1 MKKNI
6 LIFGYG
12 DLAQRLSLIVDKN
25 SYRLFG
31 VSRTSKE
38 TLKNNHISWDWLSE
52 DNPALDVKD
61 FDCIIFIPKPS
72 SYDED
77 GYKNGFVKSAENIF
91 NLSKEL
97 TFDKFISISSTSVYG
112 KGNKDMHYES
122 DNLLPDD
129 FRGKIIKDYE
139 SNQIKRYSNKLI
151 ILRLAGLYDSITD
164 INFLNHLHRNNA
176 SKAINFFIETSLNF
190 NSYEI
195 FNCCEDREDR
205 KGSISNKKLKEV
217 GFIFDW
223 YN

>member
-1 MKKNI
+1 MLAMKKNI

-12 DLAQRLSLIVDKN
+12 DLAQRLSLIFDKN
-25 SYRLFG
+25 SYRVFG

-38 TLKNNHISWDWLSE
+38 TLKNNHISWDWLSKE
-52 DNPALDVKD
+52 NPVLDVKD

-77 GYKNGFVKSAENIF
+77 GYKNGFIKSAENIF

-97 TFDKFISISSTSVYG
+97 TFNKFISISSTSVYG
-112 KGNKDMHYES
+112 KGGNDMHIES
-122 DNLLPDD
+122 ENLFPDD
-129 FRGKIIKDYE
+129 FRGNIIKDYE

-151 ILRLAGLYDSITD
+151 ILRLAGLYDSINN
-164 INFLNHLHRNNA
+164 INFLNHLNRDNA
-176 SKAINFFIETSLNF
+176 SKIINFFIETSLSF

-217 GFIFDW
+217 GFIFD
-223 YN
+223 

>member
-12 DLAQRLSLIVDKN
+12 DLAQRLSLIVNKN

-77 GYKNGFVKSAENIF
+77 GYKNGFIKSAENIF

-139 SNQIKRYSNKLI
+139 SNQIKRY
-151 ILRLAGLYDSITD
+151 
-164 INFLNHLHRNNA
+164 
-176 SKAINFFIETSLNF
+176 
-190 NSYEI
+190 
-195 FNCCEDREDR
+195 
-205 KGSISNKKLKEV
+205 
-217 GFIFDW
+217 
-223 YN
+223 

>member
-12 DLAQRLSLIVDKN
+12 DLAQRLSSIVDKN

-38 TLKNNHISWDWLSE
+38 TLKNNHISWDWLSKE
-52 DNPALDVKD
+52 NPVLDVKD

-77 GYKNGFVKSAENIF
+77 GYKNGFIKSAENIF

-97 TFDKFISISSTSVYG
+97 TFNKFISISSTSVYG
-112 KGNKDMHYES
+112 KRGKNMHIES
-122 DNLLPDD
+122 DNLFPDD
-129 FRGKIIKDYE
+129 FRGNIIKDYE

-151 ILRLAGLYDSITD
+151 ILRFAGLYDSIND
-164 INFLNHLHRNNA
+164 INFLNHLNRDNA
-176 SKAINFFIETSLNF
+176 SKIINFFIETTLNF
-190 NSYEI
+190 NSHEV
-195 FNCCEDREDR
+195 FNCCEDREDK
-205 KGSISNKKLKEV
+205 KGSISNKKLKEL
-217 GFIFDW
+217 GFIFD
-223 YN
+223 

>member
-12 DLAQRLSLIVDKN
+12 DLAQRLSSIVDKN

-38 TLKNNHISWDWLSE
+38 TLKNNHISWDWLSKE
-52 DNPALDVKD
+52 NPVLDVKA

-77 GYKNGFVKSAENIF
+77 GYKNGFIKSAENIF

-97 TFDKFISISSTSVYG
+97 TFNKFISISSTSVYG
-112 KGNKDMHYES
+112 KRGKNMHIES
-122 DNLLPDD
+122 DNLFPDN
-129 FRGKIIKDYE
+129 FRGNIVKDYE

-151 ILRLAGLYDSITD
+151 ILRFAGLYDSIND
-164 INFLNHLHRNNA
+164 INFLNHLNRNNA
-176 SKAINFFIETSLNF
+176 SKIINFFIETTLNF
-190 NSYEI
+190 NSHEV
-195 FNCCEDREDR
+195 FNCCEDREDK
-205 KGSISNKKLKEV
+205 KGSISNKKLKEL
-217 GFIFDW
+217 GFIFD
-223 YN
+223 

>member
-12 DLAQRLSLIVDKN
+12 DLAQRLSSIVDKN

-38 TLKNNHISWDWLSE
+38 TLKNNHISWDWLSKE
-52 DNPALDVKD
+52 NPVLDVKD

-77 GYKNGFVKSAENIF
+77 GYKNGFIKSAENIF

-97 TFDKFISISSTSVYG
+97 TFNKFISISSTSVYG
-112 KGNKDMHYES
+112 KGGKNMHIES
-122 DNLLPDD
+122 DNLFPDD
-129 FRGKIIKDYE
+129 FRGNIIKDYE

-151 ILRLAGLYDSITD
+151 ILRFAGLYDSIND
-164 INFLNHLHRNNA
+164 INFLNHLNRNNA
-176 SKAINFFIETSLNF
+176 SKIINFFIETTLNF
-190 NSYEI
+190 NSHEV
-195 FNCCEDREDR
+195 FNCCEDREDK
-205 KGSISNKKLKEV
+205 KGSISNKKLKEL
-217 GFIFDW
+217 GFIFD
-223 YN
+223 

>member
-38 TLKNNHISWDWLSE
+38 TLKNNHISWDWLSKE
-52 DNPALDVKD
+52 NPELDVKD

-72 SYDED
+72 SYDEN
-77 GYKNGFVKSAENIF
+77 GYKNGFIKSAENIF

-97 TFDKFISISSTSVYG
+97 TFNKFISISSTSVYG
-112 KGNKDMHYES
+112 KGGKNMHIES
-122 DNLLPDD
+122 DNLFPDD
-129 FRGKIIKDYE
+129 FRGNIIKDYE

-151 ILRLAGLYDSITD
+151 ILRLAGLYDSIND
-164 INFLNHLHRNNA
+164 INFLNHLNRDNA
-176 SKAINFFIETSLNF
+176 SKIINFFIETALNF
-190 NSYEI
+190 NSHEI
-195 FNCCEDREDR
+195 FNCCEDREDK
-205 KGSISNKKLKEV
+205 KGSISNKKLKEL
-217 GFIFDW
+217 GFIFD
-223 YN
+223 

>member
-52 DNPALDVKD
+52 DNPALNVKD

-77 GYKNGFVKSAENIF
+77 GYKNGFIKSAENIF
-91 NLSKEL
+91 NLS
-97 TFDKFISISSTSVYG
+97 
-112 KGNKDMHYES
+112 
-122 DNLLPDD
+122 
-129 FRGKIIKDYE
+129 
-139 SNQIKRYSNKLI
+139 
-151 ILRLAGLYDSITD
+151 
-164 INFLNHLHRNNA
+164 
-176 SKAINFFIETSLNF
+176 
-190 NSYEI
+190 
-195 FNCCEDREDR
+195 
-205 KGSISNKKLKEV
+205 
-217 GFIFDW
+217 
-223 YN
+223 

>member
-12 DLAQRLSLIVDKN
+12 DLAQRLSSIVDKN

-38 TLKNNHISWDWLSE
+38 TLKNNHISWDWLSKE
-52 DNPALDVKD
+52 NPVLDVKA

-77 GYKNGFVKSAENIF
+77 GYNNGFIKSAENIF

-97 TFDKFISISSTSVYG
+97 TFNKFISISSTSVYG
-112 KGNKDMHYES
+112 KRGKNMHIES
-122 DNLLPDD
+122 DNLFPDN
-129 FRGKIIKDYE
+129 FRGNIIKDYE

-151 ILRLAGLYDSITD
+151 ILRLAGLYDSIND
-164 INFLNHLHRNNA
+164 INFLNHLNRDNA
-176 SKAINFFIETSLNF
+176 SKIINFFIETTLNF
-190 NSYEI
+190 NSHEV
-195 FNCCEDREDR
+195 FNCCEDRKDK
-205 KGSISNKKLKEV
+205 KGSISNKKLKEL

>member
-1 MKKNI
+1 MKKSI

-12 DLAQRLSLIVDKN
+12 DLAKRLSLIINKN

-31 VSRTSKE
+31 ISRKSKE
-38 TLKNNHISWDWLSE
+38 TVKHNHISWDWLSK
-52 DNPALDVKD
+52 DNPMLDVKD

-77 GYKNGFVKSAENIF
+77 GYNNGFIRSAENIF

-97 TFDKFISISSTSVYG
+97 TFNKFISISSTSVYG
-112 KGNKDMHYES
+112 KGSKDIHIES

-129 FRGKIIKDYE
+129 FRGNIIKDYE
-139 SNQIKRYSNKLI
+139 SNQITRYSNKLI

-164 INFLNHLHRNNA
+164 INFLNHLSRDNA
-176 SKAINFFIETSLNF
+176 SKIINFFIETTLNF
-190 NSYEI
+190 NSHEI
-195 FNCCEDREDR
+195 FNCCEDREDK

-217 GFIFDW
+217 GFIFD
-223 YN
+223 

>member
-12 DLAQRLSLIVDKN
+12 DLAQRLSSIVDKN

-38 TLKNNHISWDWLSE
+38 TLKNNHISWDWLSKE
-52 DNPALDVKD
+52 NPVLDVKD

-77 GYKNGFVKSAENIF
+77 GYKNGFIKSAENIF

-97 TFDKFISISSTSVYG
+97 TFNKFISISSTSVYG
-112 KGNKDMHYES
+112 KGCKDMHIES
-122 DNLLPDD
+122 DNLFPDD
-129 FRGKIIKDYE
+129 FRGNIIKDYE

-151 ILRLAGLYDSITD
+151 ILRFAGLYDSIND
-164 INFLNHLHRNNA
+164 INFLNHLNRNNA
-176 SKAINFFIETSLNF
+176 SKIINFFIETTLNF
-190 NSYEI
+190 NSHEV
-195 FNCCEDREDR
+195 FNCCEDREDK
-205 KGSISNKKLKEV
+205 KGSISNKKLKEL
-217 GFIFDW
+217 GFIFD
-223 YN
+223 